1 MTVRL
6 RGHHLLCLLTF
17 SGHGYTPGF
26 TRNMER
32 IARRLAAGEEA
43 EMVEGPDDICVALVD
58 ELGPGDAHCTLC
70 HVGERDRKAIAAVS
84 ERVGH
89 PLAPPGRITFDHDT
103 LTRLRAAFAGGAI
116 RAACEDCE
124 WSAFCTA
131 IAANGFAG
139 TRLSAPRKAAAARSA
154 ALSPAAV
161 SAAGMAVRKPKE
173 E

>member
-32 IARRLAAGEEA
+32 VARRLAAGEEA
-43 EMVEGPDDICVALVD
+43 EMVEGPDDICAALMD
-58 ELGPGDAHCTLC
+58 ELGPEDAHCTLC
-70 HVGERDRKAIAAVS
+70 HVGDRDRKAIAAVS
-84 ERVGH
+84 DLIGRS
-89 PLAPPGRITFDHDT
+89 LAPPGRVTFDHDT
-103 LTRLRAAFAGGAI
+103 LTRLRTAFAGGTI

-124 WSAFCTA
+124 WSDFCTA
-131 IAANGFAG
+131 IAASGFAG
-139 TRLSAPRKAAAARSA
+139 TRLAAPRKAPAARSA
-154 ALSPAAV
+154 ALSPSAV
-161 SAAGMAVRKPKE
+161 SAAGATVRTPRE